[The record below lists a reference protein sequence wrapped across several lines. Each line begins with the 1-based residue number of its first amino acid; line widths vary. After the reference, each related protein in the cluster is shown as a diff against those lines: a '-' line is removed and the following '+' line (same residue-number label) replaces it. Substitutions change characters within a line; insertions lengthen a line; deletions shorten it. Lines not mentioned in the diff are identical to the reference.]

1 MYYFFIINY
10 CRNLNFEK
18 AYCYYR
24 LNQHTEALNIINKLE
39 GNLTDPIKELKAQIL
54 YRLEN
59 YPECVDLYFD
69 IIKNNS
75 DDYDNIRQANLSA
88 ALVYLDRAGV
98 VS

>member
-1 MYYFFIINY
+1 MC

-18 AYCYYR
+18 AYCHYR
-24 LNQHTEALNIINKLE
+24 LNQHAEALKIIIDVE
-39 GNLTDPIKELKAQIL
+39 GDLDDPIKELKAQIL

-59 YPECVDLYFD
+59 YPECVNLYRE

-88 ALVYLDRAGV
+88 ALVCLDNSNV